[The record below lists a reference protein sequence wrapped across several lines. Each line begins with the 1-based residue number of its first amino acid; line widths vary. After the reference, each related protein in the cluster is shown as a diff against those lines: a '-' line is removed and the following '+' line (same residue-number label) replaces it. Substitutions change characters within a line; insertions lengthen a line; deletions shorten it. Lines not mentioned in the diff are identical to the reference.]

1 MVTSIL
7 VSSCFRTP
15 FASQPIH
22 VSQTLL
28 EHALQRFYPNF
39 PLLFKKV
46 SWKISPL
53 LRSQILGIFGNTF
66 TAGRM
71 YSCHTWKKLQQPV
84 QTLLSHKRRIFS
96 AILLLFWNLHKI
108 LFILNKKVSFI
119 AYIFWKLLIPTNV
132 VTSMPVSSCFGT
144 PFDSKRI
151 HGPKH
156 CWNMQ

>member
-71 YSCHTWKKLQQPV
+71 YSCHTWDKLQQQV

-96 AILLLFWNLHKI
+96 AILFAFLESTQNFIHFEQKGQLHSLYILEVIDTDKCGYFNARKLLFWNTL
-108 LFILNKKVSFI
+108 
-119 AYIFWKLLIPTNV
+119 P
-132 VTSMPVSSCFGT
+132 
-144 PFDSKRI
+144 
-151 HGPKH
+151 
-156 CWNMQ
+156 Q